1 MPPAQTRA
9 PARRRHPWRIAA
21 LATALPLVL
30 GALLWSATALSDN
43 GRIPAELAAARQQ
56 PGEMICADGRI
67 VPGADDFI
75 DRLLSG
81 ATFRC
86 TAWRMRLQLVDPATG
101 ATQWP
106 SSPRR

>member
-1 MPPAQTRA
+1 M
-9 PARRRHPWRIAA
+9 IGV
-21 LATALPLVL
+21 LPLVL
-30 GALLWSATALSDN
+30 GALLVGATALSDG

-67 VPGADDFI
+67 VPGAEDFI

-86 TAWRMRLQLVDPATG
+86 TAWRMRRQLVDPGTG
-101 ATQWP
+101 ATNWP